1 MMLALL
7 SAALL
12 AAGQPADQPE
22 DEESTFS
29 EHQPVRLE
37 PIPTA
42 RAFAAFRDICVATFP
57 DPAAF
62 NAAAA
67 ASDLG
72 FTKSEDTGDRVQE
85 WSSRHG
91 QISFQRNRS
100 PERVSRR
107 DRRETR
113 GLRLRWQ
120 ERCDYWIPIEERV
133 APGALAAAI
142 GAQLAPGV
150 RAREE
155 IIGYSWDL
163 GSSEPG
169 TSLQLVYLPTEEDP
183 RLFTLSLQ
191 RLVEVPAP

>member
-1 MMLALL
+1 MMLAFL

-22 DEESTFS
+22 GEESTFS

-37 PIPTA
+37 PIPTT
-42 RAFAAFRDICVATFP
+42 RAFAAFREICMATFP

-72 FTKSEDTGDRVQE
+72 FAKTEDTGERVQE

-91 QISFQRNRS
+91 QISFRRNRN
-100 PERVSRR
+100 PERASRR
-107 DRRETR
+107 DRREAR
-113 GLRLRWQ
+113 GRRLRWQ
-120 ERCDYWIPIEERV
+120 ERCDYWVPIEERV
-133 APGALAAAI
+133 APGALVAAI
-142 GAQLAPGV
+142 GARLAPGA
-150 RAREE
+150 RAQEE

-163 GSSEPG
+163 GSSAPG

>member
-1 MMLALL
+1 MMFALL

-12 AAGQPADQPE
+12 AAGQPADQSEEE
-22 DEESTFS
+22 DSTFS

-37 PIPTA
+37 PITTT
-42 RAFAAFRDICVATFP
+42 RALAAFRDICVATFP

-72 FTKSEDTGDRVQE
+72 FTKSEDTGERVQE

-91 QISFQRNRS
+91 QISFRRNRS
-100 PERVSRR
+100 PERSGRR
-107 DRRETR
+107 TRGEQR

-133 APGALAAAI
+133 APGALVAAI
-142 GAQLAPGV
+142 GARLAPGV
-150 RAREE
+150 RAQEE

-163 GSSEPG
+163 GSAEPG

-191 RLVEVPAP
+191 RLVQVPAP

>member
-1 MMLALL
+1 MMFALL

-12 AAGQPADQPE
+12 AAGQPADQPA

-37 PIPTA
+37 PIPTT
-42 RAFAAFRDICVATFP
+42 RALAAFREICMATFP

-72 FTKSEDTGDRVQE
+72 FTKTEDTGERVQE

-91 QISFQRNRS
+91 QISFRRNRS
-100 PERVSRR
+100 PERASRR
-107 DRRETR
+107 DRREAR
-113 GLRLRWQ
+113 GRRLRWQ
-120 ERCDYWIPIEERV
+120 ERCDYWVPIEERV
-133 APGALAAAI
+133 APGALVASI
-142 GAQLAPGV
+142 GARLAPGV

-169 TSLQLVYLPTEEDP
+169 TSMQLVYLPTEEDP